1 MGVLEDTRISIDLG
15 PAQDIVDAEEED
27 DNSQDAVGPSVAT
40 RAQAALK
47 FLPPK
52 VRCLNV
58 NVQAQQQSLW
68 CWLAVATT
76 IERYFEPSST
86 LTQCQL
92 ANTMLSQS
100 KCCAQPSSAACNQAG
115 DTSAALQQVGHFQS
129 NTTGSLTFFQLKLEI
144 GFAQD
149 PIVVRIKWGNAAVG
163 HAVILSGYLTDSEG
177 DHWVVVDD
185 PGAGTTELWTY
196 DEFRTAYKGNGT
208 WDITRRTQN

>member
-1 MGVLEDTRISIDLG
+1 MGVLEDTRISIDLVPSPEVVEADTEDHSAQLTVV
-15 PAQDIVDAEEED
+15 PATTLKA
-27 DNSQDAVGPSVAT
+27 
-40 RAQAALK
+40 RAALR

-52 VRCLNV
+52 TRCLSV
-58 NVQAQQQSLW
+58 DVQAQQQSLW

-76 IERYFEPSST
+76 IEHFFEPSST

-92 ANTMLSQS
+92 ADTMLGQS
-100 KCCAQPSSAACNQAG
+100 NCCSDPSSAACNQAG

-129 NTTGSLTFFQLKLEI
+129 NTDGSLTFFQIKLEI

-149 PIVVRIKWGNAAVG
+149 PIVVRIKWGNATVG

-177 DHWVVVDD
+177 EHWVVVDD

-208 WDITRRTQN
+208 WDITRRTKN

>member
-1 MGVLEDTRISIDLG
+1 MGVLVDTRVPVALRPIEDATGADGGDGLRG
-15 PAQDIVDAEEED
+15 KVTDVVTAQKM
-27 DNSQDAVGPSVAT
+27 
-40 RAQAALK
+40 RFL
-47 FLPPK
+47 LPPK
-52 VRCLNV
+52 TRCLDV

-76 IERYFEPSST
+76 IDRFFEPSST

-92 ANTMLSQS
+92 ADTMLGQS
-100 KCCAQPSSAACNQAG
+100 NCCADPSSSACNQPG

-129 NTTGSLTFFQLKLEI
+129 NTTGSLSFFQVKWEI
-144 GFAQD
+144 GMVED
-149 PIVVRIKWGNAAVG
+149 PIVVRIKWGSAAVG

-177 DHWVVVDD
+177 EHWLLVKD
-185 PGAGTTELWTY
+185 PGAGTSELWTY